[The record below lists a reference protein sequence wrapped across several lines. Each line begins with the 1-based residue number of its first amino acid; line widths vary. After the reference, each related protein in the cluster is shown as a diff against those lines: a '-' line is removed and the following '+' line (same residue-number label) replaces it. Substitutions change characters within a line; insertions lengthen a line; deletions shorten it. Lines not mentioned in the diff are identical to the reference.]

1 MNCWSRAYFE
11 HHPMTVQEMTEK
23 YGKPGKIVDLEGGK
37 QVFVHLKLI
46 RMRFCRVPFILSSR
60 MEK

>member
-1 MNCWSRAYFE
+1 
-11 HHPMTVQEMTEK
+11 MTVQEMTEK

-46 RMRFCRVPFILSSR
+46 RIRFCRVPFILSSR
-60 MEK
+60 MESD